1 MCPNVKSFGRWSEAC
16 SFLDVLLTFYIY
28 FTCYVL
34 PFFVLF
40 DHITYYVTCGIF
52 PLIYLFLS
60 QDYISCT
67 YTVFQALYLL
77 NVRTTL

>member
-1 MCPNVKSFGRWSEAC
+1 M
-16 SFLDVLLTFYIY
+16 
-28 FTCYVL
+28 

-77 NVRTTL
+77 NVRTTLWNDYNLIRRIVSAYEGATSWHDL